1 MQNLDCINTLI
12 NCFTKLPGVG
22 YKTAERYAYRV
33 IEMSRE
39 DADQFSAAI
48 TSVKRQVKFCQV
60 CGNFAEGDQ
69 CEICAAR
76 HSDTVCVVAHPK
88 DIGVIERCHA
98 FNGTYHVLH
107 GVLSPLN
114 KKGPEQLNIK
124 SLMTRLQGGA
134 IKEVIIALSA
144 DVEGEATANYLASL
158 IKPSGIK
165 VSRLATGI
173 AMGVALEY
181 ADEVTIG
188 MALRNRTEVL

>member
-1 MQNLDCINTLI
+1 MPNLSCVDALI

-33 IEMSRE
+33 IEMTRE

-48 TSVKRQVKFCQV
+48 SAVKRQVKFCTV
-60 CGNFAEGDQ
+60 CGNFAVEDR

-88 DIGVIERCHA
+88 DIAVIERCHA

-188 MALRNRTEVL
+188 MALRNRTEV

>member
-1 MQNLDCINTLI
+1 MQDLDCLNALL

-33 IEMSRE
+33 VEMSRDE
-39 DADQFSAAI
+39 ASHFANAI
-48 TSVKRQVKFCQV
+48 MAVKDQVKFCRT
-60 CGNFAEGDQ
+60 CGNFTTGEQ
-69 CEICAAR
+69 CRICATR
-76 HSDTVCVVAHPK
+76 TGDTLCVVAYPK
-88 DIGVIERCHA
+88 EIAVIERCHA

-124 SLMTRLQGGA
+124 SLMTRLAGGQ
-134 IKEVIIALSA
+134 ISEVILALSP
-144 DVEGEATANYLASL
+144 DVEGEATANYLAAL
-158 IKPSGIK
+158 IKPCGVK

-181 ADEVTIG
+181 ADELTIG
-188 MALRNRTEVL
+188 TALRNRTEV

>member
-1 MQNLDCINTLI
+1 MANLSCVDALI

-48 TSVKRQVKFCQV
+48 SAVKRQVKFCMV
-60 CGNFAEGDQ
+60 CGNFAVEDQ

-88 DIGVIERCHA
+88 DIAVIERCHA

-144 DVEGEATANYLASL
+144 DVEGEATANYWASL
-158 IKPSGIK
+158 IKPRGIK

-188 MALRNRTEVL
+188 MALRNRTEV

>member
-1 MQNLDCINTLI
+1 MANLSCVDTLI

-39 DADQFSAAI
+39 DTEQFSKALLA
-48 TSVKRQVKFCQV
+48 VKNQVKFCQV
-60 CGNFAEGDQ
+60 CGNFATEDR
-69 CEICAAR
+69 CEICASR
-76 HSDTVCVVAHPK
+76 QSDTVCVVAQPK

-98 FNGTYHVLH
+98 YHGTYHVLH

-114 KKGPEQLNIK
+114 KKGPDQLNIK
-124 SLMTRLQGGA
+124 SLMTRLQSGT

-144 DVEGEATANYLASL
+144 DVEGEATANYLAAL

-173 AMGVALEY
+173 AMGVAIEY
-181 ADEVTIG
+181 ADEMTIG

>member
-1 MQNLDCINTLI
+1 MANLSCVDTLI
-12 NCFTKLPGVG
+12 NYFTKLPGVG

-39 DADQFSAAI
+39 DAEQFSAAI
-48 TSVKRQVKFCQV
+48 NAVKHQVKFCQV
-60 CGNFAEGDQ
+60 CGNFSVNDK
-69 CEICAAR
+69 CEICATR
-76 HSDTVCVVAHPK
+76 HSEIVCVVAHPK
-88 DIGVIERCHA
+88 DISVIERCHA
-98 FNGTYHVLH
+98 FQGTYHVLH

-114 KKGPEQLNIK
+114 KKGPDQLNLK
-124 SLMTRLQGGA
+124 SLMTRLQTEK

-181 ADEVTIG
+181 ADEMTIG

>member
-1 MQNLDCINTLI
+1 MANLSCVDALI
-12 NCFTKLPGVG
+12 NYFTKLPGVG

-33 IEMSRE
+33 IDMSHD
-39 DADQFSAAI
+39 DAEQFSKAI
-48 TSVKRQVKFCQV
+48 IAVKNQVKFCQV
-60 CGNFAEGDQ
+60 CGNFATNEK
-69 CEICAAR
+69 CEICANR

-98 FNGTYHVLH
+98 YQGTYHVLH

-124 SLMTRLQGGA
+124 SLMQRLRSGE

-144 DVEGEATANYLASL
+144 DVEGEATANYLAAL
-158 IKPSGIK
+158 IKPCGIK

-181 ADEVTIG
+181 ADEMTIG

>member
-1 MQNLDCINTLI
+1 MANLSCVDTLI
-12 NCFTKLPGVG
+12 NAFTKLPGVG

-39 DADQFSAAI
+39 DAELFSNAI
-48 TSVKRQVKFCQV
+48 TAVKRQVKFCEV
-60 CGNFAEGDQ
+60 CGNFAVAEK
-69 CEICAAR
+69 CEICASR
-76 HSDTVCVVAHPK
+76 QSDTVCVVAHPK
-88 DIGVIERCHA
+88 DISVIERCHA
-98 FNGTYHVLH
+98 YHGTYHVLH

-114 KKGPEQLNIK
+114 KKGPDQLNLK
-124 SLMTRLQGGA
+124 SLMTRLQNGA

-181 ADEVTIG
+181 ADEMTIG

>member
-1 MQNLDCINTLI
+1 MANLSCVDALI

-33 IEMSRE
+33 IEMSRA
-39 DADQFSAAI
+39 DAEQFSQAVMA
-48 TSVKRQVKFCQV
+48 VKNQVKFCQI
-60 CGNFAEGDQ
+60 CGNFATEDK
-69 CEICAAR
+69 CAICANR

-88 DIGVIERCHA
+88 DITVIERCHA
-98 FNGTYHVLH
+98 YHGTYHVLH

-124 SLMTRLQGGA
+124 SLMQRLQNGE

-144 DVEGEATANYLASL
+144 DVEGEATANYLAAL

-173 AMGVALEY
+173 AMGVAIEY
-181 ADEVTIG
+181 ADEMTIG

>member
-1 MQNLDCINTLI
+1 MPNLSCVDALI

-22 YKTAERYAYRV
+22 YKTAERYAYRI

-39 DADQFSAAI
+39 DAEQFSASI
-48 TSVKRQVKFCQV
+48 TAVKRQVKFCQV
-60 CGNFAEGDQ
+60 CGNFAVEDK
-69 CEICAAR
+69 CEICHGR

-88 DIGVIERCHA
+88 DIAVIERCHA
-98 FNGTYHVLH
+98 FEGTYHVLH

-124 SLMTRLQGGA
+124 SLMTRLQGGE

-144 DVEGEATANYLASL
+144 DVEGEATANYLAAL
-158 IKPSGIK
+158 IRPSGIK